1 MRDIFRSLITLAY
14 TPKPIEVDEREV
26 LRDLLDCWRCYAR
39 PDQLRPS
46 ACRKWWNL
54 QAGRGFGKTRAGAE
68 HTLDMMELWGDAFDG
83 GACSKTADDVRSIMV
98 EGRSGLIACARRR
111 GTDLI
116 YIPSKRLI
124 LHPNGAKLHLYSGE
138 AKGDTRG
145 FSGNYF
151 WADELPHW
159 QYAEEA
165 FMNVDLA
172 LRERA
177 PDPGPH
183 GIITST
189 PLRRSIISSM
199 LVDPE
204 RAHLFTTT
212 RGKTAHNIENLSP
225 GYVEAM
231 VRQYG
236 ATWKGRQELEGEL
249 ITDGAGG
256 FSKELIDR
264 HRDVSAINR
273 DLREIVIAID
283 PAVTSKKESDATGI
297 VIVGAGGHGDVTH
310 FYVLDDMTHESA
322 TPRTWITA
330 VLHRVVSEQSRY
342 NVRVR
347 CLIEDNQ
354 GGETWDLLF
363 ETVAQELRLPMP
375 QLKRVTATRSKI
387 ERADQA
393 GLLYE
398 QGRVHHIGILAQLE
412 EEMVRWV
419 PGMDSPDRMDALVHV
434 LNELAA
440 TWPSTGGDLTG
451 RITGA

>member
-1 MRDIFRSLITLAY
+1 MRDIIRQLLSVGPLT
-14 TPKPIEVDEREV
+14 VDERSAV
-26 LRDLLDCWRCYAR
+26 LSLLNSWHVYAR
-39 PDQLRPS
+39 PEQLRPRV
-46 ACRKWWNL
+46 CNKWWNL

-68 HTLDMMELWGDAFDG
+68 HTLDMMELWGDVFQG
-83 GACSKTADDVRSIMV
+83 GACSKTTHDVRSIMV
-98 EGRSGLIACARRR
+98 EGESGLVACARRR
-111 GTDLI
+111 GVDLI
-116 YIPSKRLI
+116 YLPSKRLVM
-124 LHPNGAKLHLYSGE
+124 HPNGAKLHLYSGE
-138 AKGDTRG
+138 VKGDTRG
-145 FSGNYF
+145 FDGNYF

-159 QYAEEA
+159 QFAEEA

-172 LRERA
+172 LRRKA
-177 PDPGPH
+177 PAPGPH

-212 RGKTAHNIENLSP
+212 RGKTADNEANLAP
-225 GYVEAM
+225 GYVAAM
-231 VRQYG
+231 QRQYG

-249 ITDGAGG
+249 ITDGSGG
-256 FSKELIDR
+256 FTKELIDR
-264 HRDVSAINR
+264 HRDIAAINR

-297 VIVGAGGHGDVTH
+297 IAVGAGGHADVTH

-330 VLHRVVSEQSRY
+330 VLFAVQTLQARY
-342 NVRVR
+342 SVRVR
-347 CLIEDNQ
+347 VLVEDNQ

-375 QLKRVTATRSKI
+375 QLKRVTAKQSKI

-398 QGRVHHIGILAQLE
+398 QGRVHHIGVLSQLE
-412 EEMVRWV
+412 EQMVRWV
-419 PGMDSPDRMDALVHV
+419 PGMESPDRMDALVHA
-434 LNELAA
+434 LNDLAA
-440 TWPSTGGDLTG
+440 AWPVLRTDVTG
-451 RITGA
+451 RFVGA